1 VFPQHIIET
10 SQMMLRLVP
19 KIRDTVDMISGLNE
33 FLRVNDAVMQTLR
46 VIQSIKAQKPSV

>member
-1 VFPQHIIET
+1 
-10 SQMMLRLVP
+10 MLRLVP